1 MDSLAISIS
10 DDEDTTAESSLTST
24 SDSDLWNS
32 EPDPFIDL
40 MTPHPTCVPPVYQSS
55 SPVKTSGRKYK
66 YYVVFVGDQP
76 GCYRDWADASGRVT
90 NYPGN
95 MYKRYDSYEEA
106 LAGWRQ
112 HCHGFHNHP
121 PGFID
126 GSLFVSP
133 RAPQI
138 PKTPPPTIPPPANI
152 NVVSVPESSPMQ
164 TSSQINPS
172 VFPSLAVPMT
182 PSSSH
187 RSPRVDAEAPTPQC
201 RSRVWAIHSPRF
213 NSVVPSSAQADKILA
228 RAIRQ
233 GEEVEVREVDG
244 VAQAEEWFGTLSL
257 DE

>member
-138 PKTPPPTIPPPANI
+138 PKTLPPTIPPPANI

-182 PSSSH
+182 PRPLTDRPGLMRRLQCHNAEVVFGPFIPQDSIVSS
-187 RSPRVDAEAPTPQC
+187 PL
-201 RSRVWAIHSPRF
+201 
-213 NSVVPSSAQADKILA
+213 ADKILA